1 VTHKVTRETVSME
14 EVAVWMLGRIKQ
26 GPRELNAL
34 LSSMGSSAQ
43 RVMGFL
49 CALEMAKLQ
58 MIDLQ
63 QAGHLGPIVLEAAQT
78 PSDHDLSL
86 LLGAT
91 A

>member
-1 VTHKVTRETVSME
+1 
-14 EVAVWMLGRIKQ
+14 
-26 GPRELNAL
+26 
-34 LSSMGSSAQ
+34 
-43 RVMGFL
+43 MGFL
-49 CALEMAKLQ
+49 CALQMAKLQ